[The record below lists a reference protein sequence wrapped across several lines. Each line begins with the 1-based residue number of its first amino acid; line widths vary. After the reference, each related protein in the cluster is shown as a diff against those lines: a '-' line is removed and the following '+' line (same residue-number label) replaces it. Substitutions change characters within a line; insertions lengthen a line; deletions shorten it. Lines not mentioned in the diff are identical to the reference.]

1 MASIVYLA
9 LWSCFRIY
17 RCAIQRP
24 STDNHIWML
33 TLTLHWLVLKV
44 KKKVSSLS
52 THDHLYSRPCCSYL
66 PFPLLLCYHCFWDF
80 HLLFSLHLLFLVLAN
95 FTLFS
100 FGFCSLLSSC
110 IFFPLPSAPILT
122 LDTIPLFL
130 FSPFLP
136 LHTKPVFQ
144 FFC

>member
-17 RCAIQRP
+17 CCAIQRP

-100 FGFCSLLSSC
+100 FGFCSLVSFFLYPLPLFSHWIQYHFFSSPHFFLSTLSQSFS
-110 IFFPLPSAPILT
+110 FFP
-122 LDTIPLFL
+122 
-130 FSPFLP
+130 
-136 LHTKPVFQ
+136 K
-144 FFC
+144 